1 MRRYALILATANYDD
16 SAFRP
21 LPSVHADAWYLPQV
35 LEDPAI
41 GGFEQVQVVK
51 DAPAGEMRAAT
62 VDFLNRRGPDE
73 LALLYIS
80 GHGVWSREIG
90 QLYFIATSTTNGR
103 LPETG
108 VAAEFVNEQLEACP
122 AGCKV
127 AILDC
132 CFSGAFVQGF
142 RTRGESGPPPEALT
156 SRGVYVITASDS
168 RETAYEG
175 TTFNGSVAPSIFT
188 GAFLEGLR
196 TGRADLA
203 GDGQI
208 SVDELYRYVHDQVK
222 TMSLPTAQTPTKSA
236 QRVVGEIILA
246 RSPTGR
252 RERPRELVP
261 LPAPEP
267 VQRLRT
273 PIPSRAAGLSDLAAL
288 DLAQWQR
295 LLSYWLDCV
304 IQEAASEEL
313 LDVERDQGSFACW
326 PGAEQVLTGAVDQ
339 VQVPD
344 GLADF
349 FANAARNHKTL
360 FYGYPA
366 VIRMESAAR
375 QKKRRR
381 TLAPLFMQQLEVHQ
395 DADRWTVS
403 PVGPVLPHLALVLLR
418 LPSGEAEAFVSSFEP
433 NWAADEVSQFVR
445 EVRQRLEELGLREIE
460 PLQPDK
466 LSVDLRLQ
474 PPATGARNVAVVFE
488 APEKSAA
495 TAGLVTDLRAIIQ
508 QLASI
513 AGTALGT
520 LSSAAASGAASGDSA
535 MVAPFSANEAQEAV
549 IRSAMTRRLT
559 VATGPPGTGKSQLV
573 ANLVATA
580 VAADQSVLVASTNNQ
595 AVDEVVQRCDSIM
608 PGLILRTG
616 RETERQREADAL
628 DELLAW
634 RGDGIDP
641 ATSWHTHRLRTDDVS
656 QVRSSLHSQAVL
668 EAELAS
674 LVQQREARAQAAHLQ
689 AGQLPPA
696 LAAHD
701 SLHRWLE
708 RARRAN
714 GSHLF
719 GFWLR
724 PRLAHRLG
732 LADTSRETCRALQ
745 DFLEIEIAWRDRSA
759 RAGRFP
765 DDAHLLHQ
773 VRFTQAKLTEAS
785 RSVVQAR
792 LIQQTSRGR
801 QPIIRRLQAVRAGDS
816 GWREFLAAH
825 PYLRGYAVTTHS
837 IRRFPPRPALFDLA
851 IVDEASQ
858 CSIPAVV
865 PVLFRAKRVLIIG
878 DPMQLTHVTTM
889 TANTEADCRTRA
901 EIRAGWLEQRCLAY
915 RRHSAFRAFDN
926 AADHT
931 LLLDEHYRCHP
942 AIAEISNRL
951 FYGSQLTILT
961 DVSRL
966 RRIDDKPVTWQ
977 PVLGVA
983 RQPRGG
989 SWSNEAEAQ
998 RVSEVV
1004 RQLQARLPAEATIG
1018 VVTPYRAQRELISK
1032 MCHGTNARVGTVHT
1046 FQGGECDAMVLSIVG
1061 GREMPQSGLRWL
1073 QREPNLWNVAI
1084 TRARSHL
1091 IVVGDL
1097 DFWRG
1102 RPGVIGALAD
1112 LAESD
1117 EATIMRRS
1125 PSTGEGGRRA
1135 ADMLQRQLE
1144 QAQPPVNYRRDAVQ
1158 DGYWCDFL
1166 IDSSTEA
1173 VAVLLDY
1180 GHGEQ
1185 EPARHLRLQL
1195 EQRDRLAATG
1205 ARHAIRV
1212 PAWRALLD
1220 PERVVRE
1227 LRNPLGTASKGA
1239 NGRVT
1244 GDRFLTPIERARG
1257 KRGPPAQ

>member
-1 MRRYALILATANYDD
+1 MEQEGVAVMRRNALILATANYDD
-16 SAFRP
+16 PAFRP

-51 DAPAGEMRAAT
+51 DAPATEMRAAT
-62 VDFLNRRGPDE
+62 IDFLSGRAPDE

-80 GHGVWSREIG
+80 GHGIWSREIG
-90 QLYFIATSTTNGR
+90 QLYFVAASTMSSR
-103 LPETG
+103 LPETSL
-108 VAAEFVNEQLEACP
+108 AAEFVNEQLEACP
-122 AGCKV
+122 GGCKV

-132 CFSGAFVQGF
+132 CFSGSFVQGF
-142 RTRGESGPPPEALT
+142 RTRGESDPPPEALT

-175 TTFNGSVAPSIFT
+175 TTFNGSVAPSVFT
-188 GAFLEGLR
+188 GALLEGLR
-196 TGRADLA
+196 SGRADLA

-222 TMSLPTAQTPTKSA
+222 SRSLPTAQTPTKSA

-252 RERPRELVP
+252 RERPRDLVP
-261 LPAPEP
+261 LHTSEP

-273 PIPSRAAGLSDLAAL
+273 PTPSRAAGSSDLVPL

-313 LDVERDQGSFACW
+313 LDLERDQGRFACW
-326 PGAEQVLTGAVDQ
+326 PGAEHVLTGARDQ

-344 GLADF
+344 ELADF
-349 FANAARNHKTL
+349 LANATRNHKTF

-366 VIRMESAAR
+366 VIRVDSTDR
-375 QKKRRR
+375 QKKLRR
-381 TLAPLFMQQLEVHQ
+381 TLAPLFIQQLEVHQ
-395 DADRWTVS
+395 NADRWTVT
-403 PVGPVLPHLALVLLR
+403 PLGPVLPHLALVLLR
-418 LPSGEAEAFVSSFEP
+418 LPPGEAEAFVSTFEP
-433 NWAADEVSQFVR
+433 NWASNELSQFVR

-488 APEKSAA
+488 APEASAA
-495 TAGLVTDLRAIIQ
+495 TTGLVTDLKEIIQ
-508 QLASI
+508 QRGGI
-513 AGTALGT
+513 AGSALGT
-520 LSSAAASGAASGDSA
+520 LSSGAGPASGDSA
-535 MVAPFSANEAQEAV
+535 LVAPFATNEAQEAV

-616 RETERQREADAL
+616 KETERQREADAL

-634 RGDGIDP
+634 QGDRIDP
-641 ATSWHTHRLRTDDVS
+641 STSWHTHRLRTDDVS
-656 QVRSSLHSQAVL
+656 QVRSSLRAQAVV
-668 EAELAS
+668 EGELAS

-689 AGQLPPA
+689 VDRLPPA
-696 LAAHD
+696 LTAYD
-701 SLHRWLE
+701 GLHRWLE

-714 GSHLF
+714 RSRLL

-724 PRLAHRLG
+724 PRLANHLG
-732 LADTSRETCRALQ
+732 LADTSRATCRALQ
-745 DFLEIEIAWRDRSA
+745 DFLEIEIPWRDRST
-759 RAGRFP
+759 RADRFP
-765 DDAHLLHQ
+765 DEAHLLHQ
-773 VRFTQAKLTEAS
+773 VRSTQAKLTEAS

-792 LIQQTSRGR
+792 LIQQTSTGR

-851 IVDEASQ
+851 IIDEASQ

-889 TANTEADCRTRA
+889 TASTEADCRTRSG
-901 EIRAGWLEQRCLAY
+901 IGAGWLEQRCLAY

-926 AADHT
+926 AADQT
-931 LLLDEHYRCHP
+931 LLLDEYYRCHP

-951 FYGSQLTILT
+951 FYGSQLTVLT

-966 RRIDDKPVTWQ
+966 RRIDDRPVTWQ
-977 PVLGVA
+977 PVLGIA
-983 RQPRGG
+983 RRPPNRT
-989 SWSNEAEAQ
+989 
-998 RVSEVV
+998 
-1004 RQLQARLPAEATIG
+1004 L
-1018 VVTPYRAQRELISK
+1018 
-1032 MCHGTNARVGTVHT
+1032 
-1046 FQGGECDAMVLSIVG
+1046 
-1061 GREMPQSGLRWL
+1061 SGLRL
-1073 QREPNLWNVAI
+1073 A
-1084 TRARSHL
+1084 
-1091 IVVGDL
+1091 G
-1097 DFWRG
+1097 
-1102 RPGVIGALAD
+1102 GV
-1112 LAESD
+1112 
-1117 EATIMRRS
+1117 
-1125 PSTGEGGRRA
+1125 
-1135 ADMLQRQLE
+1135 
-1144 QAQPPVNYRRDAVQ
+1144 
-1158 DGYWCDFL
+1158 
-1166 IDSSTEA
+1166 
-1173 VAVLLDY
+1173 
-1180 GHGEQ
+1180 
-1185 EPARHLRLQL
+1185 
-1195 EQRDRLAATG
+1195 
-1205 ARHAIRV
+1205 
-1212 PAWRALLD
+1212 
-1220 PERVVRE
+1220 
-1227 LRNPLGTASKGA
+1227 
-1239 NGRVT
+1239 
-1244 GDRFLTPIERARG
+1244 
-1257 KRGPPAQ
+1257 

>member
-16 SAFRP
+16 PAFRA

-62 VDFLNRRGPDE
+62 VDFLSRRRPDE
-73 LALLYIS
+73 LALLYVS

-90 QLYFIATSTTNGR
+90 QLYFVATSTTSGR
-103 LPETG
+103 LPQTSL
-108 VAAEFVNEQLEACP
+108 AAEFVNEQLEACP

-168 RETAYEG
+168 RESAYEG
-175 TTFNGSVAPSIFT
+175 TTFIGSVAPSVFT

-222 TMSLPTAQTPTKSA
+222 RMSLPTAQTPTKSA

-246 RSPTGR
+246 QSPTGR
-252 RERPRELVP
+252 RERPRELIP
-261 LPAPEP
+261 LSTPEP
-267 VQRLRT
+267 VPQLRT
-273 PIPSRAAGLSDLAAL
+273 PTQSRATSPSDLAPL

-304 IQEAASEEL
+304 IQDAASEEL
-313 LDVERDQGSFACW
+313 LDVERDQGRFACW
-326 PGAEQVLTGAVDQ
+326 PGAEQVLTGAMDRI
-339 VQVPD
+339 QVPD
-344 GLADF
+344 ELTDF
-349 FANAARNHKTL
+349 FTNATKNHKTL

-366 VIRMESAAR
+366 VVRIEPADR

-381 TLAPLFMQQLEVHQ
+381 TLAPLFMQQLEAHP
-395 DADRWTVS
+395 DADRWTVT
-403 PVGPVLPHLALVLLR
+403 PLGPVLPHLALVLLR

-433 NWAADEVSQFVR
+433 TWAAGELSQFVR
-445 EVRQRLEELGLREIE
+445 EVRQRLKELGLPEIE

-495 TAGLVTDLRAIIQ
+495 IAGLVTDLRGIIQ
-508 QLASI
+508 QRGGI
-513 AGTALGT
+513 VGTALDT
-520 LSSAAASGAASGDSA
+520 LSGGAGPASGDSA
-535 MVAPFSANEAQEAV
+535 MVTPFPANEAQEAV
-549 IRSAMTRRLT
+549 IHSAMTRRLT

-580 VAADQSVLVASTNNQ
+580 VAANQSVLVASTNNQ

-616 RETERQREADAL
+616 KETERQREADAL
-628 DELLAW
+628 DELLGW
-634 RGDGIDP
+634 RADRTDP
-641 ATSWHTHRLRTDDVS
+641 ATSWHTHRLRTDDVG
-656 QVRSSLHSQAVL
+656 QVRSSLRDQAVV

-674 LVQQREARAQAAHLQ
+674 LVQQRETRAKAAHLQ
-689 AGQLPPA
+689 ASRLPPA
-696 LAAHD
+696 LAAD
-701 SLHRWLE
+701 DGLRTWLE

-714 GSHLF
+714 GSRLL

-724 PRLAHRLG
+724 PRLANRLG
-732 LADTSRETCRALQ
+732 LADESRETCRALQ

-759 RAGRFP
+759 RADRFP
-765 DDAHLLHQ
+765 VDAHLLHQ
-773 VRFTQAKLTEAS
+773 VRLTQEKLTEAS
-785 RSVVQAR
+785 RGVVQAGLVER
-792 LIQQTSRGR
+792 TSKGR
-801 QPIIRRLQAVRAGDS
+801 QLIIRRLQAVRAGDS

-851 IVDEASQ
+851 IIDEASQ
-858 CSIPAVV
+858 CSIPAVI

-889 TANTEADCRTRA
+889 TAATEADCRTRA
-901 EIRAGWLEQRCLAY
+901 GIGAGWLEQRCLAY

-942 AIAEISNRL
+942 VIAEISNRL
-951 FYGSQLTILT
+951 FYGSQLTVLT

-966 RRIDDKPVTWQ
+966 RCIDDKPVTWQ
-977 PVLGVA
+977 PVLGIA
-983 RQPRGG
+983 RRPPSG
-989 SWSNEAEAQ
+989 SWYNEAEAQ
-998 RVSEVV
+998 HVSEVV
-1004 RQLQARLPAEATIG
+1004 RQLQARLPSEATIG
-1018 VVTPYRAQRELISK
+1018 VVTPFRPQRELISK

-1061 GREMPQSGLRWL
+1061 GRDMPESGLRWL

-1097 DFWRG
+1097 DFWHG
-1102 RPGVIGALAD
+1102 RPGVVGALAN
-1112 LAESD
+1112 LAEGD
-1117 EATIMRRS
+1117 EAIIMRPS
-1125 PSTGEGGRRA
+1125 PSTADGGRRA

-1144 QAQPPVNYRRDAVQ
+1144 ETQPPVTFWRDAIR
-1158 DGYWCDFL
+1158 DGYRCDFL
-1166 IDSSTEA
+1166 IDPSKEA
-1173 VAVLLDY
+1173 IALLVDY
-1180 GHGEQ
+1180 GHGEL

-1195 EQRDRLAATG
+1195 EQRDRVAATG
-1205 ARHAIRV
+1205 VRHAIRV

-1220 PERVVRE
+1220 PERALRE
-1227 LRNPLGTASKGA
+1227 LTHPLGTAPKGA
-1239 NGRVT
+1239 KGRLPD
-1244 GDRFLTPIERARG
+1244 DRLLAPREHARG